1 MKKFY
6 LVTAVAVV
14 LSLLVAGFVIRD
26 LRSEKRR
33 LGRNVE
39 ALLSTAEFYRTRA
52 GESAASVAALHL
64 EIDELKAYRSRDA
77 EQIRSLGI
85 RLRRAES
92 IAHSALESG
101 YEVSLRLRDTIV
113 VRDTLRDTIR
123 LFLHDDRWSH
133 LQGII
138 FGDSLRYEL
147 RTVDTLTQIVH
158 RVPRRFLFFKFG
170 TKAIRQEIVSS
181 NPHSHI
187 VYSEY
192 IELGRRNKR

>member
-6 LVTAVAVV
+6 LVTAFAVV
-14 LSLLVAGFVIRD
+14 LSLLVAGIIIRE

-33 LGRNVE
+33 LERNVE
-39 ALLSTAEFYRTRA
+39 ALFSTTEFYRTRA

-64 EIDELKAYRSRDA
+64 EIDELKEFRRRDA

-85 RLRRAES
+85 ALRRAES
-92 IAHSALESG
+92 IAHNAMRSE
-101 YEVSLRLRDTIV
+101 YEASLRLCDTVV
-113 VRDTLRDTIR
+113 VRDTLHDTIR
-123 LFLHDDRWSH
+123 LFVHDDRWSH
-133 LQGII
+133 LRGII

-147 RTVDTLTQIVH
+147 HTVDTLTQIVH

-192 IELGRRNKR
+192 IELGRRGRR

>member
-133 LQGII
+133 LQQTR
-138 FGDSLRYEL
+138 FGQ
-147 RTVDTLTQIVH
+147 LTQPLYVAISPDGQLLAKPMGFTESPQDFADWL
-158 RVPRRFLFFKFG
+158 RKGL
-170 TKAIRQEIVSS
+170 KAYRTSTANNQQ
-181 NPHSHI
+181 P
-187 VYSEY
+187 
-192 IELGRRNKR
+192 